1 MVLAGMMEKNA
12 SCKQFKELLESLPVE
27 MVTTSCIEAKNFDQ
41 EDRTLMQ
48 EAVHEDNR
56 GVVRHLLDKGLDPK
70 ATIDNERS
78 LTKIAVENDSMEV
91 VDVLWEALGEEVP
104 EKLRLQQLSRAMYKE
119 DKEEGR
125 KRFTELLGYLTPEKV
140 TRTAVD
146 GNGSVLQDAVIEGKT
161 DFVRLLLEHG

>member
-1 MVLAGMMEKNA
+1 M
-12 SCKQFKELLESLPVE
+12 
-27 MVTTSCIEAKNFDQ
+27 
-41 EDRTLMQ
+41 
-48 EAVHEDNR
+48 
-56 GVVRHLLDKGLDPK
+56 DPK

-104 EKLRLQQLSRAMYKE
+104 EKVRAQQLSRAMYKE

-140 TRTAVD
+140 RVFP
-146 GNGSVLQDAVIEGKT
+146 L
-161 DFVRLLLEHG
+161 